1 MKKNKQELIKEANV
15 LAEEHSFKKSVIE
28 KLLNDL
34 DLKKKF
40 SEEHLIGMTTIQDI
54 MAEMKI
60 IEQKYEEI
68 RKQIIE

>member
-34 DLKKKF
+34 DLKQKF
-40 SEEHLIGMTTIQDI
+40 TEEHLIGMATVQDI